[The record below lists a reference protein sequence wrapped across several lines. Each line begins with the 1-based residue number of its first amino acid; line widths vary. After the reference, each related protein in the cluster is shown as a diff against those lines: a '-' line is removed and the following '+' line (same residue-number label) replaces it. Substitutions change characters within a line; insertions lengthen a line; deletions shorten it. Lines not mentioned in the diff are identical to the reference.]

1 MRKPQN
7 FQWKEMTMGTCY
19 YPEHWS
25 RELWQDDL
33 QRMKAA
39 GITVIRVAEFGWNKV
54 EPEEGVFT
62 FDFWDEFLELCKQEE
77 MHVIFGTPTATP
89 PAWLTE
95 KYPEVLNCRQD
106 GVPYRHGA
114 RRHYNYNSPKYRE
127 LSARI
132 VEKLAQHYG
141 KHPAI
146 VGWQIDNEL
155 NCEVD
160 EFYSEADSVAFR
172 TFLKAKYKTLDNLNE
187 AWGTVFWNQTYTDW
201 EQIYV
206 PRPVLNNGCNP
217 HLRLDYYRF
226 ISESTISFCKMQAE
240 IISKYKKAGD
250 YITTNGMFWNLD
262 NHKMAEECLDVYTYD
277 SYPSFAFGLNRDPK
291 TAKDLNDRHWS
302 KNLTEVRSICPHF
315 GIMEQQSGAGGWTTR
330 MEGPA
335 PRPGQLTLWAMQS
348 VAHGADYIS
357 FFRWRTCTF
366 STEMYWHGILD
377 YDNRDNRK
385 LAEVKDF
392 YNKLK
397 CLDEVCGA
405 DYTAAFGVLKDY
417 DNMWD
422 TNVDVWH
429 RRVEA
434 QSSEEIFI
442 ASEIYHTPYNT
453 LYLSEDTDIKELQ
466 KYPVLIY
473 AHPVIMTGK
482 RAALLKEYVA
492 NGGILIIGCRSGYK
506 QENGKCV
513 MLPQPGLLQEIT
525 GSDVR
530 DFTFT
535 SPAEPPVTASWNG
548 QMIDMPLFNDIME
561 PVEGGETLAFY
572 DNSYYA
578 ENPAIIRKNTGK
590 GYAIH
595 FGSTFSRESM
605 KVLLEYTGIL
615 EPFQAMLEAPQEVE
629 VIQRVKGNKKYFFVL
644 NYMGSEQKIVL
655 KKQMRS
661 LYDNV
666 TVNGEICLKPYETI
680 VYEVLE

>member
-62 FDFWDEFLELCKQEE
+62 FDFWDEFLELCKREE

-206 PRPVLNNGCNP
+206 PRPVLNNGYNP

-262 NHKMAEECLDVYTYD
+262 NHKMAEECLDVYAYD

-429 RRVEA
+429 KRVEA

-535 SPAEPPVTASWNG
+535 SPAEQPVTASWNG

-572 DNSYYA
+572 ENSYYA
-578 ENPAIIRKNTGK
+578 EKPAIIRKNTGK

-595 FGSTFSRESM
+595 FGSTFSRENM

-615 EPFQAMLEAPQEVE
+615 EPFQEMLQAPQEVE
-629 VIQRVKGNKKYFFVL
+629 IIQRVKGNKKYFFVL
-644 NYMGSEQKIVL
+644 NYMDSEQKIVL

-666 TVNGEICLKPYETI
+666 IVNGEICLKPYETI

>member
-39 GITVIRVAEFGWNKV
+39 GITVIRVAEFAWNKV
-54 EPEEGVFT
+54 EPEEDVFV
-62 FDFWDEFLELCKQEE
+62 FDFWDEFLELCKLEE
-77 MHVIFGTPTATP
+77 IQVIFGTPTATP

-172 TFLKAKYKTLDNLNE
+172 NFVKEKYKTLDNLNE

-206 PRPVLNNGCNP
+206 PRPVLNNGYNP

-240 IISKYKKAGD
+240 IISKYKKDGD

-302 KNLTEVRSICPHF
+302 KNLTEVRSICSHF
-315 GIMEQQSGAGGWTTR
+315 GIMEQQSGANGWTTR

-392 YNKLK
+392 YKKLK

-422 TNVDVWH
+422 TNVDAWH
-429 RRVEA
+429 KRVEA

-453 LYLSEDTDIKELQ
+453 NI
-466 KYPVLIY
+466 
-473 AHPVIMTGK
+473 
-482 RAALLKEYVA
+482 
-492 NGGILIIGCRSGYK
+492 
-506 QENGKCV
+506 
-513 MLPQPGLLQEIT
+513 
-525 GSDVR
+525 
-530 DFTFT
+530 
-535 SPAEPPVTASWNG
+535 
-548 QMIDMPLFNDIME
+548 
-561 PVEGGETLAFY
+561 
-572 DNSYYA
+572 
-578 ENPAIIRKNTGK
+578 
-590 GYAIH
+590 
-595 FGSTFSRESM
+595 
-605 KVLLEYTGIL
+605 
-615 EPFQAMLEAPQEVE
+615 
-629 VIQRVKGNKKYFFVL
+629 
-644 NYMGSEQKIVL
+644 
-655 KKQMRS
+655 
-661 LYDNV
+661 
-666 TVNGEICLKPYETI
+666 
-680 VYEVLE
+680 